1 MNEMNKSD
9 KTIAFLDC
17 FSGISGDM
25 FLGALL
31 DAGLPLAHLQKNLAL
46 LPIDDFRL
54 TVQSKQAGA
63 IAGTQL
69 HIEIAAEAGHQHRSW
84 ATISKLIEAS
94 GLDLKIKKNALAIF
108 ALLAAAEAR
117 VHGCS
122 VEDIHFHEVG
132 ATDAIVD
139 IVGAAIGVNYFGI
152 DKIVSSPLPMP
163 SGWVRCAHGQLPLP
177 APAVCEILKDVPV
190 YGVALQQELV
200 TPTGAAIVKALAEEF
215 GPMPPMAIQAVGY
228 GAGSRELA
236 GGQPN
241 LLRLLVGITRSVAEA
256 QQVEIIETHVDDWAA
271 EGFPYLCERLFCLGA
286 LDVVLIPVLMK
297 KGRPGYIL
305 RVVTDPAQAF
315 SLKQCIFSETT
326 AIGLRS
332 RKEDR
337 WTLPRRAGFVDT
349 DLGRLQVKEVETPAG
364 VVLTPEYESC
374 REVAALKNVPLREVY
389 AAVGRCTPADFMAT
403 GEDDG

>member
-1 MNEMNKSD
+1 MGGRD
-9 KTIAFLDC
+9 QTIAFLDC

-31 DAGLPLAHLQKNLAL
+31 DAGLPLEHLQENLAL
-46 LPIDDFRL
+46 LPVHGFRL
-54 TVQSKQAGA
+54 AINPKRSGA

-69 HIEIAAEAGHQHRSW
+69 HVETAPEAGHPHRSW
-84 ATISKLIEAS
+84 GTISKLITES
-94 GLDLKIKKNALAIF
+94 RLPLKIKENSLAIF
-108 ALLAAAEAR
+108 ALLAEAESR
-117 VHGCS
+117 VHGCP

-139 IVGAAIGVNYFGI
+139 IVGAAIGVSYFGI
-152 DKIVSSPLPMP
+152 EKVVSAPVPMP
-163 SGWVRCAHGQLPLP
+163 GGWVRCAHGQLPLP
-177 APAVCEILKDVPV
+177 APAVCEILKDVPI
-190 YGVALQQELV
+190 YGVELRQELV
-200 TPTGAAIVKALAEEF
+200 TPTGAAIVKALTDEF

-241 LLRLLVGITRSVAEA
+241 LLRLFIGKTRSVAEA
-256 QQVEIIETHVDDWAA
+256 QQVEVIETHIDDWAA
-271 EGFPYLCERLFCLGA
+271 EGFPYLCDRLFSLGA

-305 RVVTDPAQAF
+305 RVVADPAQAF
-315 SLKQCIFSETT
+315 ALKQCIFSETT

-349 DLGRLQVKEVETPAG
+349 ELGRLQVKEVETPTG
-364 VVLTPEYESC
+364 VVLTPEYENC
-374 REVAALKNVPLREVY
+374 RKVALLKNVPLREVY
-389 AAVGRCTPADFMAT
+389 AAVNRCTPADFMAT